1 MKKNYVALGGMFA
14 GLHLVFL
21 LFSKIIFG
29 SELLMVIFLP
39 LLSTIYTLKCDKKS
53 VIMFVIAT
61 LLICF
66 VFDFVST
73 FIYVIPS
80 LICGVTYGLLR
91 KKECEELELLCLSG
105 LAHTVSIAFSFFVIV
120 LLFKE
125 VDFLAVFGKLF
136 NLEGEKLIVFSLL
149 MLLVIGYC
157 EAFLV
162 HIISDNELSKFME
175 SVKKNASIPK
185 WFILPCIVSFSL
197 FVILCIFNSLY
208 SVLPLFILFIFFIPY
223 IVNGILNLKYKVL
236 TTSLIIVFF
245 LVSIFLIK
253 YIDPINYL
261 ILPVFVC
268 SPFVINNFKDKSLKN
283 F

>member
-29 SELLMVIFLP
+29 SELLMVVFLP
-39 LLSTIYTLKCDKKS
+39 LLSTIYTIKCDKKS
-53 VIMFVIAT
+53 VIMFIIAT

-91 KKECEELELLCLSG
+91 KKECKELELLCLSG
-105 LAHTVSIAFSFFVIV
+105 LAHTLAIAFSFFTIV

-125 VDFLAVFGKLF
+125 VDFLSVFEKMFGF
-136 NLEGEKLIVFSLL
+136 QGENLIVFSMLV
-149 MLLVIGYC
+149 LLVIGYC

-162 HIISDNELSKFME
+162 HVISDNELSKFME
-175 SVKKNASIPK
+175 GVKKDDSIPK
-185 WFILPCIVSFSL
+185 WFVFPSIISFVVFSILS
-197 FVILCIFNSLY
+197 IFNSLY
-208 SVLPLFILFIFFIPY
+208 SVLPMFLFFIFFVPY
-223 IVNGILNLKYKVL
+223 IVNGIINLKYKIL
-236 TTSLIIVFF
+236 TISLVILFS
-245 LVSIFLIK
+245 LVSIFLIN
-253 YIDPINYL
+253 YIEPIDQL
-261 ILPVFVC
+261 VLPVLIC
-268 SPFVINNFKDKSLKN
+268 SPFIINNFKDNSLKN